1 MAEAKERFID
11 RLGPTLTSGLVI
23 AFLSATSLG
32 AVALR
37 DLVVTSNVDI
47 AYIKGDLDHI
57 RNEFEKFKSPGPR
70 FTKDDGDRH
79 QAKLD
84 ELERRLREQETRP
97 PRLNPDLE
105 KLETK
110 VDSIAQR
117 QLELCQRI
125 KDCNLGH
132 SHDPS
137 SNSNNNRSR
146 Y

>member
-11 RLGPTLTSGLVI
+11 RLGPTLTSGLII
-23 AFLSATSLG
+23 AVLSATSLG
-32 AVALR
+32 AVAVR
-37 DLVVTSNVDI
+37 DLVITTNVDL
-47 AYIKGDLDHI
+47 AYLKGDITDI
-57 RNEFEKFKSPGPR
+57 RSEFDKFKSPGPR

-79 QAKLD
+79 QSKLD
-84 ELERRLREQETRP
+84 ELERRIREQETRP